1 MIFAW
6 GFIGLAVLIG
16 GLLLYKRK
24 QDRKPAH
31 TSFQCVEHVTARGE
45 PMRFLL
51 KPRKEPSNR

>member
-6 GFIGLAVLIG
+6 IFIGLALLIG

-31 TSFQCVEHVTARGE
+31 TSLRCVER
-45 PMRFLL
+45 MRFVLTS
-51 KPRKEPSNR
+51 REEHTDRRT